1 MADDWSLDEAR
12 SIVARVTAEQRAE
25 ERAAAEQWLEE
36 LRAMPLERQAA
47 SVAEWIAQ
55 HRWRDGA
62 LDYAQ
67 TRLGEVQAELE
78 ALALRYENGAAD
90 FAGIGDEA
98 MAQTL
103 TAAAKHIRAVARG

>member
-1 MADDWSLDEAR
+1 MAEDWTLDDAR
-12 SIVARVTAEQRAE
+12 AIVARVAVEQRE
-25 ERAAAEQWLEE
+25 EDQAAATRWLDE
-36 LRAMPLERQAA
+36 LHAMPAQHQVA

-67 TRLGEVQAELE
+67 TRLDEVQTQLE

-90 FAGIGDEA
+90 FAGIGDDA

-103 TAAAKHIRAVARG
+103 TSAAKHIRAVARG